1 MEDNKMHLQAIQ
13 LDMEKS
19 ARPGFDEKDI
29 EHLGVLI
36 RVTVEF
42 HDYLTSA
49 PPWPQFPDDPFH
61 DMTYMIDK
69 ILFNIDSF
77 RIVLRT
83 YGVLVGSTKSRID
96 WSAVGM
102 QSLRDRFLYLY
113 PEFVAETKFENKRRL
128 LRDLFKL
135 QIVFA
140 GAFYDC
146 KG

>member
-49 PPWPQFPDDPFH
+49 PLGHNSP
-61 DMTYMIDK
+61 TI
-69 ILFNIDSF
+69 
-77 RIVLRT
+77 
-83 YGVLVGSTKSRID
+83 
-96 WSAVGM
+96 
-102 QSLRDRFLYLY
+102 RFK
-113 PEFVAETKFENKRRL
+113 T
-128 LRDLFKL
+128 
-135 QIVFA
+135 
-140 GAFYDC
+140 
-146 KG
+146 